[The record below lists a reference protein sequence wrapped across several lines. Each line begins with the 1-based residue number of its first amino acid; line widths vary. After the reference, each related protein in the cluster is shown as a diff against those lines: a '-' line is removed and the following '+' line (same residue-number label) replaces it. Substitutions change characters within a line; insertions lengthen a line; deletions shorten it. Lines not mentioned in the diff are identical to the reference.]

1 MSIDTREFV
10 RMVMNMKDERTI
22 TNAYAEW
29 DDDGQKFRVYL
40 EREYTDPDEYD
51 GDEEDPNEARPLK
64 SEITADSIDARLYK
78 AAFCA
83 HPKDF
88 GGDHERLVG
97 FDKKAA
103 AERCAKAV
111 VKELKRI
118 EHGEPGPDAW
128 AIQVALAFSGARRKR

>member
-1 MSIDTREFV
+1 MTHDEFV
-10 RMVMNMKDERTI
+10 RMVRNMKDERKI
-22 TNAYAEW
+22 TNAYAGW
-29 DDDGQKFRVYL
+29 DDRDGKFRIYL
-40 EREYTDPDEYD
+40 EGDYVDPEEYE

-88 GGDHERLVG
+88 GGEHERLVG

-103 AERCAKAV
+103 AERCVKAV
-111 VKELKRI
+111 AKELKRI
-118 EHGEPGPDAW
+118 EKGEPGPDVFAMQ
-128 AIQVALAFSGARRKR
+128 IALMFAKSKKRR